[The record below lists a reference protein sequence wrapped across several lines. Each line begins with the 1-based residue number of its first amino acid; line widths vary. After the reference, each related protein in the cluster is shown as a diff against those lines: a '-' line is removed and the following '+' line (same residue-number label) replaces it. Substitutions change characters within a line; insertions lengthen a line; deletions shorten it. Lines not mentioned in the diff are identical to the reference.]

1 MLTLTSAL
9 ARTVRLYGDRAA
21 VLDHEGR
28 LTWSEFA
35 QRVARAG
42 SALRSLGVG
51 RGKRY
56 GIIARNSFRQAELIH
71 AGYWIGAVPVPVNY
85 RLAPPEIVYA
95 LENAECKLLILEGL
109 FGELLASSDLDSW
122 SGEVLL
128 VGSAKIGADLSRY
141 DTLLDQV
148 EPAAMCDCAEQED
161 ALLIYTGG
169 TTGRAKG
176 VRLSHRNIVSNA
188 LQLGF
193 ELGPRGDDVYLHV
206 APMFHSADLLAT
218 PYAMAGAA
226 QVFLPKFSGRGV
238 LEAIQHYGVTVS
250 MMTPTMLILTMRE
263 PDIETYDL
271 SSLRQLIYGSSP
283 MAAEW
288 IEKMLQ
294 SFQGVELIQGYGLT
308 ETSPILTLLHMADH
322 KRAIETGE
330 HELLR
335 SAGRPVPGV
344 ELRIV
349 DEAGEEVLA
358 GGAGEVVVRGPNVT
372 KGYLKRP
379 EATEAAFRAGWF
391 HTGDIGRLD
400 DQGYLYLLDRKKDLI
415 ITGGEMVF
423 SSEVEAV
430 LYQNPKVHEC
440 AVIGVPDETYGEAL
454 FAAVVPAPG
463 QTLNDEEL
471 IAHCR
476 DKIGGY
482 KIPRRYVFLEELP
495 KSAMDKIL
503 KTELRRRYGGR
514 K

>member
-128 VGSAKIGADLSRY
+128 VGSAKNGADLSRY

-176 VRLSHRNIVSNA
+176 VRLSHLNIVSTA
-188 LQLGF
+188 
-193 ELGPRGDDVYLHV
+193 R
-206 APMFHSADLLAT
+206 
-218 PYAMAGAA
+218 
-226 QVFLPKFSGRGV
+226 
-238 LEAIQHYGVTVS
+238 
-250 MMTPTMLILTMRE
+250 
-263 PDIETYDL
+263 
-271 SSLRQLIYGSSP
+271 
-283 MAAEW
+283 
-288 IEKMLQ
+288 
-294 SFQGVELIQGYGLT
+294 
-308 ETSPILTLLHMADH
+308 
-322 KRAIETGE
+322 
-330 HELLR
+330 
-335 SAGRPVPGV
+335 
-344 ELRIV
+344 
-349 DEAGEEVLA
+349 
-358 GGAGEVVVRGPNVT
+358 
-372 KGYLKRP
+372 
-379 EATEAAFRAGWF
+379 
-391 HTGDIGRLD
+391 
-400 DQGYLYLLDRKKDLI
+400 
-415 ITGGEMVF
+415 
-423 SSEVEAV
+423 
-430 LYQNPKVHEC
+430 
-440 AVIGVPDETYGEAL
+440 
-454 FAAVVPAPG
+454 
-463 QTLNDEEL
+463 
-471 IAHCR
+471 
-476 DKIGGY
+476 
-482 KIPRRYVFLEELP
+482 
-495 KSAMDKIL
+495 
-503 KTELRRRYGGR
+503 
-514 K
+514 